1 MRDWFGTDEDPG
13 IKKRQH
19 KMLDYDAL
27 RAKVK
32 KLTEKPDK
40 DPGKL
45 PRTEKETEMVG
56 LYELLYND
64 PFNAYTSTAKSGSP
78 YDGGHDYE
86 LDPAEL
92 EVPTP
97 PKALQRPEIERL
109 RRELA
114 QTPARASSTQT
125 GRSPNMMSN
134 ATRAD
139 LVRLD
144 IASEAAKL
152 QRSSSMADQTGAAS
166 INASGL
172 GGGRSASPT
181 RVPHNT
187 HRSQLSRSVSMPS
200 ASPPSVTAPFP
211 PTHPSGLHPIS
222 PSKNTNR
229 SMASSRSSLGR
240 SDSRGRLPTPF
251 LQPSEL
257 EQLMQPLKQ
266 EFIQKQA
273 DIYVQAKA
281 AYEQLNE
288 QLTSELPQLIDLR

>member
-1 MRDWFGTDEDPG
+1 
-13 IKKRQH
+13 
-19 KMLDYDAL
+19 MLDYDAL

-64 PFNAYTSTAKSGSP
+64 PFNAQASTTHSGALYQSSK
-78 YDGGHDYE
+78 DYGF
-86 LDPAEL
+86 DPIDL
-92 EVPTP
+92 EVPSP

-109 RRELA
+109 RQERA
-114 QTPARASSTQT
+114 QAASRAGSIQT
-125 GRSPNMMSN
+125 NRSPSLMSS

-139 LVRLD
+139 HVRLE
-144 IASEAAKL
+144 IASETAQL
-152 QRSSSMADQTGAAS
+152 QRSSSMAGQAGAAS
-166 INASGL
+166 PNAFRL
-172 GGGRSASPT
+172 GDGNSASPT
-181 RVPHNT
+181 RRVHNT
-187 HRSQLSRSVSMPS
+187 HSSQLSRSVSMPS
-200 ASPPSVTAPFP
+200 ASPPSAQA
-211 PTHPSGLHPIS
+211 HPIPGSFNDIS
-222 PSKNTNR
+222 PSKSKTR
-229 SMASSRSSLGR
+229 SMASSRASLGR

-251 LQPSEL
+251 LEPSEL

-273 DIYVQAKA
+273 NIYVQAKA